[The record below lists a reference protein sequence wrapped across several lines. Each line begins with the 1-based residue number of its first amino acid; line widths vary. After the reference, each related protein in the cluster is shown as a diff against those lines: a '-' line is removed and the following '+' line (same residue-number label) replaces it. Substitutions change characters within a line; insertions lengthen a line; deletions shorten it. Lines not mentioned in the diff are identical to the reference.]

1 MTRTSNNG
9 FNWKLEGDYF
19 EGCNCKSI
27 CPCIFK
33 LDSTEGECKV
43 VVAWHIERG
52 YFGNDGINLDNL
64 NTVYAIYAPGNM
76 FTGPKWKL
84 ALYIDDKASE
94 QQKDALTKIYSGQ
107 VEGFF
112 GAAANHVGEVMGI
125 KSISI
130 DFAVEGKR
138 RKLKIPAL
146 LEIEIEGLSGSNA
159 TEESVVINPGFTIAP
174 GCDPN
179 IARSTKYTYNDHGLE
194 WDNSGRNGFYSGF
207 RYGS

>member
-1 MTRTSNNG
+1 ME
-9 FNWKLEGDYF
+9 LEGDYF

-64 NTVYAIYAPGNM
+64 NTVYAIYASGNM

-94 QQKDALTKIYSGQ
+94 QQKDALTKIYS
-107 VEGFF
+107 
-112 GAAANHVGEVMGI
+112 
-125 KSISI
+125 KSVSI

-159 TEESVVINPGFTIAP
+159 TEESVVINPGFIIAP
-174 GCDPN
+174 GYDPN
-179 IARSTKYTYNDHGLE
+179 IARSTKYTYNDHGFE
-194 WDNSGRNGFYSGF
+194 WDNSGRNGFYSRF
-207 RYGS
+207 RYES